1 MFDRLKK
8 KWGVGGVQLVII
20 LCTFAVGGSLCG
32 YLGRLVMSLTDIK
45 RGALWVIVYI
55 LLVTILWPVCV
66 LAISLL
72 TGQFPFFIKYIRKI
86 GRRMFSSKSRS
97 QEPS

>member
-8 KWGVGGVQLVII
+8 KWGVGGVQLFLI
-20 LCTFAVGGSLCG
+20 LCTFALGGSLCG
-32 YLGRLVMSLTDIK
+32 YLAKLVMPITGIE
-45 RGALWVIVYI
+45 RGALWVFVYI
-55 LLVTILWPVCV
+55 LLVTLLWPVCV
-66 LAISLL
+66 LAISVL

-86 GRRMFSSKSRS
+86 GRRMFSSKKSS

>member
-1 MFDRLKK
+1 MLERLKK
-8 KWGVGGVQLVII
+8 KWGVGGVQLVLI
-20 LCTFAVGGSLCG
+20 LFTFALGGSLCG
-32 YLGRLVMSLTDIK
+32 YLARLVMPVTGIG

-66 LAISLL
+66 LAISVL
-72 TGQFPFFIKYIRKI
+72 TGQFPFFLKYIRKI
-86 GRRMFSSKSRS
+86 GARLFSSKKRS

>member
-32 YLGRLVMSLTDIK
+32 YLGRLVMSLTDIE